1 MPQMPSE
8 ESLEV
13 LLVDDELSTREI
25 LEQFC
30 RSRNLAVT
38 VASDGRAA
46 MTALERN
53 PSRFTIILTDI
64 NMPGADGFEVLKAAK
79 AVNRECY
86 VVMITGYATLD
97 SALRAVREGAY
108 DYLAKPFS
116 LGQLDVMLARI
127 KDRIGLERENRD
139 LRRRLQGK
147 GGAPGRSRFL
157 RAAVEC
163 APFLGVA
170 DPEAARGSRRAGG
183 PTGDASGAAGPV
195 ARHRQSR
202 RHDGRTSGPD
212 GGTAARGDHAAVA
225 GSRQLA
231 AGRSWQLHGFAAGFL
246 PAAVPAAGCPLPASR
261 RSPVGPSD
269 RRRPVVKALPPISSH
284 CVRISTHSL
293 RL

>member
-1 MPQMPSE
+1 MPLPSE

-30 RSRNLAVT
+30 RSRNLTVT

-53 PSRFTIILTDI
+53 PTRFAIILTDI

-79 AVNRECY
+79 SVNRECY

-147 GGAPGRSRFL
+147 TGGAAPAANYTAPPSALRSANLQSPPPVPAPAMRTYTPPAAAPAPAPAPELANRVGTMEERLARMEELL
-157 RAAVEC
+157 RAAV
-163 APFLGVA
+163 AP
-170 DPEAARGSRRAGG
+170 R
-183 PTGDASGAAGPV
+183 
-195 ARHRQSR
+195 
-202 RHDGRTSGPD
+202 
-212 GGTAARGDHAAVA
+212 
-225 GSRQLA
+225 
-231 AGRSWQLHGFAAGFL
+231 
-246 PAAVPAAGCPLPASR
+246 
-261 RSPVGPSD
+261 
-269 RRRPVVKALPPISSH
+269 
-284 CVRISTHSL
+284 
-293 RL
+293 